1 MSVDMHERRAE
12 RGTHRGAANVWTNA
26 QPEVAPA
33 SEPAGSWMFRL
44 VLGLWLCIAV
54 GAVVLA
60 STRGSEVDAED
71 GGVAQAQEE
80 ELGEDI
86 EDDDLPLPILI
97 EGMTLN
103 DVIAPCTIEGG
114 LECDEDRSVFLGIAP
129 CTIEGGLECD
139 EDRSVFLGSEDFD
152 PELGVRTPTIL
163 IFGDQQ
169 SPFTGPVVGVETFDG
184 GFRTW
189 TLNVEEEEA
198 DELVSQIIRVD
209 DTWQLPESTG
219 LVEVERFE
227 ESTDPGPLW
236 QLDFSGDGS
245 ATLQPLRAIEDEMAN
260 GWEWIVPLVRLA
272 DFGPTV
278 DFAMVSLEPVEVLGI
293 EGVAIVEPF
302 LSNEGEVV
310 GTRVASTVWADDSY
324 AYRLIADSPLEN
336 DEAID
341 RLVLVNREAWE
352 EALIDAWFDEG
363 AEALGV
369 LAALAFTVIAAFMIL
384 WFLYKRRWLSIV
396 IVLVAMFAVY
406 ALLSFPSI
414 GFGLLVGFGGL
425 ALAAFVG
432 RKPQVDQPPPPPR
445 DAEVLAAWRPGEIR
459 DE

>member
-1 MSVDMHERRAE
+1 M
-12 RGTHRGAANVWTNA
+12 
-26 QPEVAPA
+26 
-33 SEPAGSWMFRL
+33 
-44 VLGLWLCIAV
+44 
-54 GAVVLA
+54 
-60 STRGSEVDAED
+60 
-71 GGVAQAQEE
+71 
-80 ELGEDI
+80 GEDI

-114 LECDEDRSVFLGIAP
+114 LECDEDRSVFLG
-129 CTIEGGLECD
+129 
-139 EDRSVFLGSEDFD
+139 SEDFD

-169 SPFTGPVVGVETFDG
+169 SSFTGPVVGVETFDG

-227 ESTDPGPLW
+227 EPTDPGPLW

-245 ATLQPLRAIEDEMAN
+245 ATLQPLRAIEDEMAS

-272 DFGPTV
+272 DFGPTI

-384 WFLYKRRWLSIV
+384 WFLYKRRWLSIL
-396 IVLVAMFAVY
+396 IVFVALFAVY
-406 ALLSFPSI
+406 ALLSFPSV

-432 RKPQVDQPPPPPR
+432 RKPKADQSVVLEP
-445 DAEVLAAWRPGEIR
+445 AEVADSL
-459 DE
+459 